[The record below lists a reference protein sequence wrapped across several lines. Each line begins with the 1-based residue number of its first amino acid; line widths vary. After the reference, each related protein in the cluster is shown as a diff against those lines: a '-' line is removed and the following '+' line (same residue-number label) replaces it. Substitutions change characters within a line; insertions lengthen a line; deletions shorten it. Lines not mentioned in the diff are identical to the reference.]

1 MSVTFNIDIDNN
13 MKELGFEPRRTK
25 QTPKFEPHQAV
36 GRNWH
41 FDILFG
47 LNTVGLFE
55 RPVLPT

>member
-1 MSVTFNIDIDNN
+1 